1 MPAAVKEHG
10 KMERTVLIEFADL
23 ATAMAVYD
31 SPGYQEALVA
41 LGNNAVVRDMRI
53 IEGV

>member
-1 MPAAVKEHG
+1 MPAAVKESG

-23 ATAMAVYD
+23 TSALAVYD
-31 SPGYQEALVA
+31 SPAYQAALVA
-41 LGNNAVVRDMRI
+41 LGTNAVVRDMRI